1 MNTLIDQLLVLVML
15 LNFLGLGT
23 SRVPLAIRTVAF
35 QGVILGFLP
44 GLTHALTLHLGIIT
58 AGIIFAK
65 GLFIPWLLFRAMRRV
80 EIREDVEP
88 FLSHTASLI
97 LAAVATALAF
107 VFAAKLPLAPQHQGL
122 LFVPAAIATIITG
135 FLVLTTRKKAI
146 TQVIGY
152 LILEN
157 GIFIFGLLLSEVMPV
172 MVEAGVLLDLIVG
185 IFVMGIIINQISR
198 EFSSIDTSRLTALRE
213 EP

>member
-1 MNTLIDQLLVLVML
+1 MNQIIDQLLVLVML

-23 SRVPLAIRTVAF
+23 SRMHLAIRTVAL
-35 QGVILGFLP
+35 QGVLLGLLP
-44 GLTHALTLHLGIIT
+44 GLTHALSLHLAVMTGGIILT
-58 AGIIFAK
+58 K
-65 GLFIPWLLFRAMRRV
+65 GLLIPWLLFRAMRRV

-88 FLSHTASLI
+88 FLSHTASLV
-97 LAAVATALAF
+97 LAAIATALAF

-122 LFVPAAIATIITG
+122 LFVPASIATIIAG

-157 GIFIFGLLLSEVMPV
+157 GIFIFGLLLSEVMPL

-213 EP
+213 EQ